1 MPINLQINPKNTLD
15 IIKLE
20 TEIDKI
26 DLIYDYYVTKINSK
40 ELNYKIIFN
49 GSPKKFLQIM
59 DEKNIEINID
69 NEIWK
74 IK

>member
-1 MPINLQINPKNTLD
+1 MV
-15 IIKLE
+15 KLE
-20 TEIDKI
+20 KEIDNI
-26 DLIYDYYVTKINSK
+26 DLVYDYYVTKINSK

-59 DEKNIEINID
+59 NEKNFDIDID